1 MPILPCKPHYLVLN
15 RRAVT
20 RADALDHA
28 AVERAALDI
37 VQNDSV
43 RLRVGVGD
51 PALHLVVH
59 RGIGH
64 EAERLKFIVRVAGL
78 AFQLREVDAPP
89 MHASR
94 RTGLEAAQRQTGGF
108 QALGEGVGRVH
119 PVGAGGV
126 PCIAHENFSA
136 EVGAGGDD
144 HALCAILPVQLG
156 DDALHMAVLHL
167 DGNDF
172 RLMDSQPRRQLKGVL
187 HIFMIAL
194 AVGLDAQSV
203 DSGAFALVEHPAL

>member
-1 MPILPCKPHYLVLN
+1 MEFL
-15 RRAVT
+15 RAIGPVFNFLLLAGALFFLT
-20 RADALDHA
+20 RK
-28 AVERAALDI
+28 RI
-37 VQNDSV
+37 RKRS
-43 RLRVGVGD
+43 
-51 PALHLVVH
+51 
-59 RGIGH
+59 
-64 EAERLKFIVRVAGL
+64 
-78 AFQLREVDAPP
+78 
-89 MHASR
+89 
-94 RTGLEAAQRQTGGF
+94 GG
-108 QALGEGVGRVH
+108 VH

-126 PCIAHENFSA
+126 PCIAHKNFSA
-136 EVGAGGDD
+136 KVGAGGDD